1 MKTATSLTVIA
12 VGAILAFAVT
22 ATPGF
27 LNVQIVGW
35 ILMIT
40 GAIGLTLSRN
50 NREWLRRTVIVRGSP
65 EVSRTSRRRP
75 ARSRPPRQLAAS
87 AAPAQASQAAPP
99 APNAPTEEI
108 APVTIEEFTE
118 Q

>member
-35 ILMIT
+35 ILMVT

-65 EVSRTSRRRP
+65 DISRASRRRP
-75 ARSRPPRQLAAS
+75 ARSRPPRQLAP
-87 AAPAQASQAAPP
+87 AAPAEAAHTAPP
-99 APNAPTEEI
+99 APNEPTEEI
-108 APVTIEEFTE
+108 EPVTIEEFME